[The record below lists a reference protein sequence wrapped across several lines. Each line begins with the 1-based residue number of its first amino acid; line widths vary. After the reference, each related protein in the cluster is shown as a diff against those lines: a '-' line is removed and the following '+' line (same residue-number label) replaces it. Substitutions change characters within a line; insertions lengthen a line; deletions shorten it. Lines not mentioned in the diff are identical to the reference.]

1 MESCEKDLLKHI
13 DETSMPMWIIDK
25 LKPLG
30 VNGFQIKGYGSPGYT
45 STESG
50 AIYFEMA
57 KIDASI
63 TTFLMVHNAIG
74 MQVIDLLGD
83 EE

>member
-1 MESCEKDLLKHI
+1 
-13 DETSMPMWIIDK
+13 
-25 LKPLG
+25 
-30 VNGFQIKGYGSPGYT
+30 
-45 STESG
+45 
-50 AIYFEMA
+50 MA

-83 EE
+83 EEQKQRFLPAGINYEKFYCFGLTEPQNGSDASDL